1 MVMSKTK
8 TLSVSV
14 RRKPAEIYEFIL
26 DPENLP
32 TWAPAF
38 SQSVIKSG
46 DEWRVES
53 PDGLVTIRFVER
65 NEFGVL
71 DHWVTMPSGQEVL
84 NPMRVIPNGDGSEVV
99 FTIYQMPGMSDDKFE
114 ADAKMVESDLQTL
127 KITLEG

>member
-1 MVMSKTK
+1 MSNSK

-14 RRKPAEIYEFIL
+14 GRKPAEIYDFIL

-32 TWAPAF
+32 RWAPAF
-38 SQSVIKSG
+38 SQSAIKSG
-46 DEWRVES
+46 NEWKVES

-71 DHWVTMPSGQEVL
+71 DHWVTMPSGQVVL

-99 FTIYQMPGMSDDKFE
+99 FTLYQRPGMPDDKFE
-114 ADAKMVESDLQTL
+114 ADAQMVASDLQTL